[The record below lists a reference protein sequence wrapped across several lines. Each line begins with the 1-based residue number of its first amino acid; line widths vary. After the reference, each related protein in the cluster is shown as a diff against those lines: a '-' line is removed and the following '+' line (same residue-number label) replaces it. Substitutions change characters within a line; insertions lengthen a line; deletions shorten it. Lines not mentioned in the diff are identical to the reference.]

1 MNNILEKIK
10 DYGDKKWHQYIYT
23 YLMWGF
29 LLIYIISLMGVAT
42 INPSYISTV
51 DTIAKL
57 YVALLLM
64 IRFNPFVRVN
74 KMTTFDKELAW
85 NAGVF
90 LFLSSTIVVAVKRQ
104 FTDYIT

>member
-1 MNNILEKIK
+1 
-10 DYGDKKWHQYIYT
+10 
-23 YLMWGF
+23 
-29 LLIYIISLMGVAT
+29 
-42 INPSYISTV
+42 
-51 DTIAKL
+51 
-57 YVALLLM
+57 LM
-64 IRFNPFVRVN
+64 IRFNPFVTVN